1 MRLCICACVQIL
13 SSKLLPL
20 IYAESFSAQIN
31 VSAHLLRVC
40 DCVCVCVCVC
50 VFVCVCV
57 VVYMCYIFQLQLDRV
72 VKASVRR
79 SEGPGFEFRRCRIE
93 QHSQLCRDSPRE
105 SEAGYANSRAEIQII
120 DFSLIQ
126 TSRACFSTEL
136 AY

>member
-1 MRLCICACVQIL
+1 MCVQ
-13 SSKLLPL
+13 
-20 IYAESFSAQIN
+20 
-31 VSAHLLRVC
+31 LLRVC
-40 DCVCVCVCVC
+40 DCVCVC
-50 VFVCVCV
+50 VCVCV